1 MLKTWGPNK
10 RHWAENFQSKRWAR
24 VRPCRIFQSLVRDRE
39 LQGRGAKPIWLTSP
53 SAAAPSISRAALSE
67 AGGRARPPPVA
78 EKGRA
83 RSGSNRER
91 RAGGLPHALHDH
103 VATGARKEKQCH
115 ATTTLKAAPHHQMR
129 GSTISVPQGYSA
141 SGRRLPYYGSTVS
154 HGPRPRPNPPKA
166 GFGHKAVSF
175 PPLRR
180 RLCLRPRAALR
191 RLAPT
196 RACGR
201 SLCAIQRKVGAASPR
216 RKAAHLPPRPVGAE
230 LPAYQPAGRVTPSTP
245 EI

>member
-1 MLKTWGPNK
+1 MWLPLGGVGGGAPIFFCLDKRKPLRPVKRKPLRRKTAPLAPFLLKTWGPSK

-24 VRPCRIFQSLVRDRE
+24 VRPCRIFQSSARDRE
-39 LQGRGAKPIWLTSP
+39 LRGRGAKPIWLTSP

-115 ATTTLKAAPHHQMR
+115 ATTTPKAAPHHQMR
-129 GSTISVPQGYSA
+129 GSTISVPQG
-141 SGRRLPYYGSTVS
+141 
-154 HGPRPRPNPPKA
+154 
-166 GFGHKAVSF
+166 
-175 PPLRR
+175 
-180 RLCLRPRAALR
+180 
-191 RLAPT
+191 
-196 RACGR
+196 
-201 SLCAIQRKVGAASPR
+201 
-216 RKAAHLPPRPVGAE
+216 
-230 LPAYQPAGRVTPSTP
+230 
-245 EI
+245 

>member
-1 MLKTWGPNK
+1 MGSQQETLGRKLSVEALGAGSALPNISVFSPRPGIARPGCKTDLAYVSFRCRSLYLPGS
-10 RHWAENFQSKRWAR
+10 AERSGGTSPTAASGGEREGEEWQQQGAQSGRFTAR
-24 VRPCRIFQSLVRDRE
+24 FARPCCNRSAERE
-39 LQGRGAKPIWLTSP
+39 AMPCDDHPESRS
-53 SAAAPSISRAALSE
+53 APSNAWKHHLCSPRLK
-67 AGGRARPPPVA
+67 RTRQ
-78 EKGRA
+78 K
-83 RSGSNRER
+83 
-91 RAGGLPHALHDH
+91 
-103 VATGARKEKQCH
+103 
-115 ATTTLKAAPHHQMR
+115 TTL
-129 GSTISVPQGYSA
+129 S
-141 SGRRLPYYGSTVS
+141 RRHRLAR
-154 HGPRPRPNPPKA
+154 PRPRPNPPKA